1 MQQTPLKAIFSST
14 EFSNTKPMITT
25 ALMRFCSVLALIVLS
40 LPLANR
46 DLSADIS
53 ARPSLEKLDPLQQR
67 RAVAK
72 SLKRRIDE
80 GIRYLRSEFE
90 SGELDIET
98 QAISMYAVLNCH
110 RKYGYRDGPWI
121 RKAIDALFANQWLRS
136 AKKEDSQSM
145 IRELKQRLFTE
156 QTQYSPEMMTYQRIL
171 GQEAVS
177 RSMSQQEQWLKLVED
192 LLDKQ
197 QDGGAWLPSTEH
209 QASKAA
215 ATAWTLV
222 ILESMKES
230 YP

>member
-1 MQQTPLKAIFSST
+1 
-14 EFSNTKPMITT
+14 MITT
-25 ALMRFCSVLALIVLS
+25 ALMRFCSVFTVISLSVALV
-40 LPLANR
+40 NQN
-46 DLSADIS
+46 LSADIS

-90 SGELDIET
+90 SGKLDIET

-121 RKAIDALFANQWLRS
+121 RKAIDALFAKEWLRS
-136 AKKEDSQSM
+136 AKKEDSPSM

-156 QTQYSPEMMTYQRIL
+156 HTHYSPEMMEYQRIL

-177 RSMSQQEQWLKLVED
+177 RSMSQHQQWLKLVND

-209 QASKAA
+209 QPSKAA

-222 ILESMKES
+222 ILENVKEN